1 MKEPP
6 TTRSTRNPTTV
17 TTAAIPT
24 ETTTV
29 TSVASPTGPL
39 DTDSSETTGTFII
52 TKVSEPATFNVSP
65 TSQLYILIEDH
76 WYT

>member
-29 TSVASPTGPL
+29 TSPTGPL